1 MQGAESPEPDMA
13 PFGKVLLD
21 YIKAL
26 QLPQA
31 HKQKAIAVCNA
42 HDFSSASAYLIPS
55 CPGHHTG
62 PAVHRYGHMAA
73 RTILSKGLLPVRVVA
88 APVLVQC
95 SSVGSLTRQWVFE
108 EFCTSLVSGRR
119 VDATIERA
127 LGAKALQVTKKSAC
141 SSIHMQ

>member
-1 MQGAESPEPDMA
+1 MQGADSPESDMS

-21 YIKAL
+21 YLVAL
-26 QLPQA
+26 QLPQP
-31 HKQKAIAVCNA
+31 HKQKALAVCNA

-73 RTILSKGLLPVRVVA
+73 RAILSKGLLPTRFVA

-95 SSVGSLTRQWVFE
+95 SSVGSLTKQWVYE
-108 EFCTSLVSGRR
+108 EFCTSIASGRR
-119 VDATIERA
+119 IDGVIHQA
-127 LGAKALQVTKKSAC
+127 LGAKALHSTRTLAC
-141 SSIHMQ
+141 SSI